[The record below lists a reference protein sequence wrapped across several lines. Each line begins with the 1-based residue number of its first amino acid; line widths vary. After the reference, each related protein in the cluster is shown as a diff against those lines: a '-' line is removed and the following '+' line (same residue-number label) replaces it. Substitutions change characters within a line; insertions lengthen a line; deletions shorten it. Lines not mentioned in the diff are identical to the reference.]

1 MYPQYNKTTSTL
13 AKEYTEA
20 KAAVV
25 AAVQAEGAVR
35 RVEERAIHTAR
46 QILCEGHWSSGDRVA
61 LARMLLEGKVV
72 VP

>member
-20 KAAVV
+20 KAAVA
-25 AAVQAEGAVR
+25 AAVQAEVAVR
-35 RVEERAIHTAR
+35 RLAERATQTAE
-46 QILCEGHWSSGDRVA
+46 QILCEGHWSSGDRAA

>member
-20 KAAVV
+20 KAAVA
-25 AAVQAEGAVR
+25 AAVQAEVAVR
-35 RVEERAIHTAR
+35 RLEERATHTAK
-46 QILCEGHWSSGDRVA
+46 QILCEGHWSSGDRAV

-72 VP
+72 LP